1 MKISRNISESSKNN
15 ISCIS
20 GKVVSCA
27 DRRISASVSDGTGHF
42 CIVAPK
48 GIDYVPQPNDDSVV
62 ISDENE
68 RFCIGVR
75 RADNRYNIEPGE
87 IALYSGGGASIVL
100 KNDGTVLINGH
111 VFMEED

>member
-1 MKISRNISESSKNN
+1 MKISRNISENNKNN

-42 CIVAPK
+42 CIVTPK

-68 RFCIGVR
+68 RFCIG
-75 RADNRYNIEPGE
+75 
-87 IALYSGGGASIVL
+87 GASIIL
-100 KNDGTVLINGH
+100 KNDGTIVINGH
-111 VFMEED
+111 TFTQEE

>member
-1 MKISRNISESSKNN
+1 MKISRNISENNKNN

-42 CIVAPK
+42 CIVTPK

-62 ISDENE
+62 ISDEK
-68 RFCIGVR
+68 RCSSATVFAKWQC
-75 RADNRYNIEPGE
+75 A
-87 IALYSGGGASIVL
+87 AASTL
-100 KNDGTVLINGH
+100 T
-111 VFMEED
+111 